1 MFLKIMSGED
11 APDSDSRKMF
21 KLFDHVSTAEFSRK
35 PGKGVVAEV
44 VFDDDTEESF
54 DIPGN
59 AYLMNAEGIT
69 VASVGSAPYRR
80 AAA

>member
-1 MFLKIMSGED
+1 MLLKIMSDED

-21 KLFDHVSTAEFSRK
+21 TIFDHVSSAEFARRG
-35 PGKGVVAEV
+35 GKVVADV
-44 VFDDDTEESF
+44 VFDDDSDETF

-59 AYLMNAEGIT
+59 AYLMNAEGVT